1 MLSVPLF
8 IVLWTAA
15 GFFKEGI
22 CAVQISRPL
31 RLAKIVG
38 FSWENC
44 GKADDPAVMKSLDLS
59 PDPINIPGDLTA
71 SAAGTTSVPL
81 VSPLSLNVT
90 LEKEVAGFWV
100 KVPCVDELG
109 SCHYQD
115 ICEILNQLIP
125 PGQSCP
131 EPLHTYALP
140 CHCPFKTKKLS
151 GRKKCGRKRCTTN
164 QENHSLMRIV
174 KQNRFKNLSELHK
187 EWTEAGVKASRAT
200 THRRVKEFGYSCRIP
215 LVKPLL
221 NHRQRQRCLTWAKEK
236 KNRTVAQWS
245 KVLFSDESKFCISFG
260 NQGPRVWRKGG
271 EAHSP
276 SCLKSTVK
284 FPQSVM
290 IWGAMSSAAV
300 GPLCFLKT
308 KVTAPVYQEILENF
322 MLPSADQLFE
332 DADFIFQQDLAPAH
346 TAKSTKSW
354 LNDHGVGVLD
364 WPANSPD
371 LNPIEN
377 LWGIVKRK
385 MRNKR
390 PKNADE
396 LTATVKETWASIPP
410 QQCHKLITSMPRRIE
425 AVIKAKGAPTEY

>member
-1 MLSVPLF
+1 MVTCQSANQLKTPAKVSWAFKMVSQFGSLGYT
-8 IVLWTAA
+8 IMGKTADLKV
-15 GFFKEGI
+15 FQKTIIDTLHKEGKPQTFI
-22 CAVQISRPL
+22 AKEAGCSQSAVSKHVNR
-31 RLAKIVG
+31 
-38 FSWENC
+38 
-44 GKADDPAVMKSLDLS
+44 
-59 PDPINIPGDLTA
+59 
-71 SAAGTTSVPL
+71 
-81 VSPLSLNVT
+81 
-90 LEKEVAGFWV
+90 
-100 KVPCVDELG
+100 
-109 SCHYQD
+109 
-115 ICEILNQLIP
+115 
-125 PGQSCP
+125 
-131 EPLHTYALP
+131 
-140 CHCPFKTKKLS
+140 KLS

-164 QENHSLMRIV
+164 RENRSLMRIV
-174 KQNRFKNLSELHK
+174 KQNRFKNLGELHK

-221 NHRQRQRCLTWAKEK
+221 NHRQRQRRLTWAKEK
-236 KNRTVAQWS
+236 KNWTVAQWS

-276 SCLKSTVK
+276 SCMKSSVK

-290 IWGAMSSAAV
+290 IWGAMSSAGV

-308 KVTAPVYQEILENF
+308 NVTAPVYQEILEHF
-322 MLPSADQLFE
+322 MLPSADQLFK

-396 LTATVKETWASIPP
+396 LKATVKETWASIPP

-425 AVIKAKGAPTEY
+425 AVIKRAPTKYWVHIQ